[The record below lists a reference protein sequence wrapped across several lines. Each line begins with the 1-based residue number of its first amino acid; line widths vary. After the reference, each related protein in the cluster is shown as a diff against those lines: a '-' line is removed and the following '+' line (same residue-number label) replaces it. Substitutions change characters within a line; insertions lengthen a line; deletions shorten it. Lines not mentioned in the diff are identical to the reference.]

1 MPNRLSRSRAGVRW
15 ASAGLAITLLAGC
28 LCSTHAAELRRTP
41 IVAAVDRA
49 KGAIVNIH
57 GEKSVPV
64 DDAHA
69 GQPENLRRVN
79 GMGTGVVVDP
89 RGYIITNHHVV
100 DNVPRIN
107 VTLSDESTYV
117 AKLIS
122 YDVATDLAIIH
133 VDAGHP
139 LPVIPIG
146 TSDDLMLGETV
157 IAVGNAYGYSHTV
170 TQGIISALH
179 RSVQVSDMQGYDD
192 LIQTDAAINPGNS
205 GGPLLN
211 IDGDMIGVN
220 VAVRAGAQLIGFA
233 IPVDSVLVIAADLLS
248 SRRIGQTWHGITGK
262 PQDGG
267 LLVTEIDEDSPAAS
281 TGLKV
286 GDVITAVDDQQV
298 ARAVDL
304 ERAMLGHQAGEDV
317 KLSVQHEK
325 RSTSLKLILANV
337 PDRHKATDATWEL
350 VGLKLTPMP
359 QAQFNRLG
367 TRYRGGL
374 TVTAVRPD
382 SPAARQGIRR
392 GDVLVGMHRWETTNM
407 NHVAYVLGRP
417 EFAKLEP
424 IKFFIVRGHETL
436 SGQLTVAQRRD
447 RP

>member
-15 ASAGLAITLLAGC
+15 ASAGLAITLLASC
-28 LCSTHAAELRRTP
+28 VCATHAADLRRTP

-49 KGAIVNIH
+49 KAAIVNIH

-64 DDAHA
+64 DETHA

-79 GMGTGVVVDP
+79 GMGTGVVIDP
-89 RGYIITNHHVV
+89 RGYIVTNHHVV

-117 AKLIS
+117 AQLIS

-139 LPVIPIG
+139 LPMIPIG
-146 TSDDLMLGETV
+146 TSNDLMLGETV

-233 IPVDSVLVIAADLLS
+233 IPVDSVLVIATDLLS

-262 PQDGG
+262 TQDRG
-267 LLVTEIDEDSPAAS
+267 LLVTAIDEESPAAS

-286 GDVITAVDDQQV
+286 GDVITAVGDQP
-298 ARAVDL
+298 
-304 ERAMLGHQAGEDV
+304 
-317 KLSVQHEK
+317 
-325 RSTSLKLILANV
+325 I
-337 PDRHKATDATWEL
+337 
-350 VGLKLTPMP
+350 
-359 QAQFNRLG
+359 
-367 TRYRGGL
+367 
-374 TVTAVRPD
+374 
-382 SPAARQGIRR
+382 AASR
-392 GDVLVGMHRWETTNM
+392 
-407 NHVAYVLGRP
+407 
-417 EFAKLEP
+417 
-424 IKFFIVRGHETL
+424 
-436 SGQLTVAQRRD
+436 
-447 RP
+447 

>member
-1 MPNRLSRSRAGVRW
+1 VRW
-15 ASAGLAITLLAGC
+15 ASAGLAITLLVGSVCA
-28 LCSTHAAELRRTP
+28 TRAAELRRTP
-41 IVAAVDRA
+41 IVQAVDRA
-49 KGAIVNIH
+49 KTAIVNIH

-79 GMGTGVVVDP
+79 GMGTGVVIDP
-89 RGYIITNHHVV
+89 RGYIVTNHHVV

-107 VTLSDESTYV
+107 VTLADESTYI
-117 AKLIS
+117 ADLIS

-133 VDAGHP
+133 IDAGHA

-146 TSDDLMLGETV
+146 TSSDLMLGETV

-233 IPVDSVLVIAADLLS
+233 IPVDNVLDIVADLIS
-248 SRRIGQTWHGITGK
+248 SRRLGQTWHGVTGK
-262 PQDGG
+262 PHDGG
-267 LLVTEIDEDSPAAS
+267 MIVTEIDDDSPAA
-281 TGLKV
+281 TIGLKV
-286 GDVITAVDDQQV
+286 GDVITSAGEQSI
-298 ARAVDL
+298 ARPVDL
-304 ERAMLGHQAGEDV
+304 ERAMLGHHSGDEVSLAVERDR
-317 KLSVQHEK
+317 HT
-325 RSTSLKLILANV
+325 TSLNIVLAAV
-337 PDRHKATDATWEL
+337 PDRHKSSDTTWEQL
-350 VGLKLTPMP
+350 GMKLAPMP
-359 QAQFNRLG
+359 ETQFNRLG

-374 TVTAVRPD
+374 TVTAVRTD
-382 SPAARQGIRR
+382 GPAARQGIRR
-392 GDVLVGMHRWETTNM
+392 GDVLVGMHRWETTSM
-407 NHVAYVLGRP
+407 SHVSYVLARP

-424 IKFFIVRGHETL
+424 IKFYIVRGHETL
-436 SGQLTVAQRRD
+436 SGQLTVARRD
-447 RP
+447 RL